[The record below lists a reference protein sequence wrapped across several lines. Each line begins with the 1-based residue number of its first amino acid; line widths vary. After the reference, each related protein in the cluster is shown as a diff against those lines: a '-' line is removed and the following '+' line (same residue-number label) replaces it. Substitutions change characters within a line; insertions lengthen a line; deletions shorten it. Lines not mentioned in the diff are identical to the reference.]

1 MRGGLNFS
9 SGQDAKFDD
18 LGSRWGIKGSNEV
31 SEGLSAVYQYEVDI
45 DQPKQADNRLAYAG
59 LSGGFGRVLLGKF
72 TSATN
77 AHNGFARDPS
87 IWLGSSGTQNKLTN
101 GISYGAS
108 TGPASFQVD
117 AYLNPDTDT
126 GGGIDQAMFGASF
139 DMGFGKIGVG
149 YNDVKDSYKDHDI
162 AIRESKFAGQGY
174 LTDTAG
180 AINDGRQWRTNDGKV
195 YSGSV
200 SGITHTLGVG
210 TGKVGVVERISVITG
225 GTNPTV
231 YNSSSPAPTSEVVNV
246 GGKWYTHRCAP
257 NGSVIDDC
265 KGTTAGDPVTAFIN
279 IVPGDDQASADAE
292 TQHQVR
298 SLGDGANDGSPNSAT
313 RIVTTATGT
322 ETKKTYGHSKMHASA
337 KFDVAGVGLGLGYSS
352 KESNDPM
359 KEDTEEKTAYLAL
372 NGSAGDT
379 GIAWALWARD
389 VTDNAHVEDDD
400 RSPWGLSVSRA
411 LGGGATAFVEHSND
425 DKPEGEDSTSVVGLI
440 VNF

>member
-9 SGQDAKFDD
+9 SGQDAEFDD
-18 LGSRWGIKGSNEV
+18 LGSRWGVKGSNEV

-45 DQPKQADNRLAYAG
+45 DQPEQGGNRLAYAG

-162 AIRESKFAGQGY
+162 ALRESNVADEIYGSS
-174 LTDTAG
+174 G
-180 AINDGRQWRTNDGKV
+180 AVWRTTSGHAYKGKV
-195 YSGSV
+195 KDVKLIAV
-200 SGITHTLGVG
+200 SGDHPISLENVRSANDSITDSTAITLHTDGNYYDFESNG
-210 TGKVGVVERISVITG
+210 C
-225 GTNPTV
+225 
-231 YNSSSPAPTSEVVNV
+231 APTTLTGCSKTVEAYVQ
-246 GGKWYTHRCAP
+246 TQTAP
-257 NGSVIDDC
+257 NSGAQDGNPD
-265 KGTTAGDPVTAFIN
+265 VTVSRIK
-279 IVPGDDQASADAE
+279 VSADAIK
-292 TQHQVR
+292 
-298 SLGDGANDGSPNSAT
+298 AT
-313 RIVTTATGT
+313 AVGT

-337 KFDVAGVGLGLGYSS
+337 KFDVAGVGLGLGYSQT
-352 KESNDPM
+352 ESNDPM

>member
-9 SGQDAKFDD
+9 SGQDAEFDD
-18 LGSRWGIKGSNEV
+18 LGSRWGVKGSNEV

-45 DQPKQADNRLAYAG
+45 DQPEQGGNRLAYAG

-149 YNDVKDSYKDHDI
+149 YNDVKDSYKDHSVKLRDSTD
-162 AIRESKFAGQGY
+162 ESYF
-174 LTDTAG
+174 
-180 AINDGRQWRTNDGKV
+180 NDDSTQWRLSANGKRYSGKV
-195 YSGSV
+195 SDITFTGNTGAHDEKTLTEIKATYAATSEPDEGTFTEKDGVFYHNESCGTNQASCSGDSENVETGTFYVHTTYSPDAKDKDPTP
-200 SGITHTLGVG
+200 THTLVP
-210 TGKVGVVERISVITG
+210 K
-225 GTNPTV
+225 NQ
-231 YNSSSPAPTSEVVNV
+231 
-246 GGKWYTHRCAP
+246 
-257 NGSVIDDC
+257 ID
-265 KGTTAGDPVTAFIN
+265 V
-279 IVPGDDQASADAE
+279 
-292 TQHQVR
+292 
-298 SLGDGANDGSPNSAT
+298 
-313 RIVTTATGT
+313 TATGT
-322 ETKKTYGHSKMHASA
+322 QTKKTYGHSKMHASA

-389 VTDNAHVEDDD
+389 ITDNAHVEDDD

>member
-9 SGQDAKFDD
+9 SGQDAEFDD
-18 LGSRWGIKGSNEV
+18 LGSRWGVKGSNEV

-45 DQPKQADNRLAYAG
+45 DQPEQGGNRLAYAG

-87 IWLGSSGTQNKLTN
+87 IWLGASGTQNKLTN

-117 AYLNPDTDT
+117 AYLNPDADT

-149 YNDVKDSYKDHDI
+149 YNDVKDSYKDHTFG
-162 AIRESKFAGQGY
+162 IRPSTVAEEAY
-174 LTDTAG
+174 LNSDDGTV
-180 AINDGRQWRTNDGKV
+180 NDKVQWRTTDGKL
-195 YSGSV
+195 YSGKV
-200 SGITHTLGVG
+200 SDIKYKHTVDDSTPATDAILVEVHHAGTAPADNAEVMLKDGKYYFGNGCTATTLEGCTDSEKRIVSITVDDAEGEDASKTY
-210 TGKVGVVERISVITG
+210 KVRNT
-225 GTNPTV
+225 
-231 YNSSSPAPTSEVVNV
+231 
-246 GGKWYTHRCAP
+246 R
-257 NGSVIDDC
+257 
-265 KGTTAGDPVTAFIN
+265 VTA
-279 IVPGDDQASADAE
+279 
-292 TQHQVR
+292 
-298 SLGDGANDGSPNSAT
+298 
-313 RIVTTATGT
+313 TATGT
-322 ETKKTYGHSKMHASA
+322 ETKKDYGHSKMHASA
-337 KFDVAGVGLGLGYSS
+337 KFDVAGIGLGLGYSQV
-352 KESNDPM
+352 ESNDPM

>member
-9 SGQDAKFDD
+9 SGQDAEFDD
-18 LGSRWGIKGSNEV
+18 LGSRWGVKGSNEV

-45 DQPKQADNRLAYAG
+45 DQPEQGGNRLAYAG

-87 IWLGSSGTQNKLTN
+87 IWLGASGTDNKLTN

-117 AYLNPDTDT
+117 AYLNPDADT

-162 AIRESKFAGQGY
+162 ALRESNVADEIYGSS
-174 LTDTAG
+174 G
-180 AINDGRQWRTNDGKV
+180 AVWRTTSGHAYKGKV
-195 YSGSV
+195 KDVKLSTVDANDSTKVKPV
-200 SGITHTLGVG
+200 S
-210 TGKVGVVERISVITG
+210 
-225 GTNPTV
+225 
-231 YNSSSPAPTSEVVNV
+231 VVNV
-246 GGKWYTHRCAP
+246 LSAGETIANDNVITLHTDGNYYDFESNGCA
-257 NGSVIDDC
+257 S
-265 KGTTAGDPVTAFIN
+265 TTLTGCSKTVENVHVEQTTNPVTSDEE
-279 IVPGDDQASADAE
+279 DDGTDVTFSYKAV
-292 TQHQVR
+292 TP
-298 SLGDGANDGSPNSAT
+298 ANVKA
-313 RIVTTATGT
+313 TATGT
-322 ETKKTYGHSKMHASA
+322 ETKRTYGHSKMHASA
-337 KFDVAGVGLGLGYSS
+337 KFDVAGVGLGLGYSQT
-352 KESNDPM
+352 ESNDPM

>member
-9 SGQDAKFDD
+9 SGQDAEFDD
-18 LGSRWGIKGSNEV
+18 LGSRWGVKGSNEV

-45 DQPKQADNRLAYAG
+45 DQPEQGGNRLAYAG

-117 AYLNPDTDT
+117 AYLNPDADT

-162 AIRESKFAGQGY
+162 AIRESRVKDEIYGS
-174 LTDTAG
+174 DKVV
-180 AINDGRQWRTNDGKV
+180 WRTTSGHAYKGKV
-195 YSGSV
+195 KDIKLS
-200 SGITHTLGVG
+200 IMDNNN
-210 TGKVGVVERISVITG
+210 KVKPVL
-225 GTNPTV
+225 
-231 YNSSSPAPTSEVVNV
+231 VVNV
-246 GGKWYTHRCAP
+246 LSAGETINDNVKVTLHTDGNYYDFESDGCAASTLTGCSKTIKDVYVAQTTETDIIE
-257 NGSVIDDC
+257 NEKDD
-265 KGTTAGDPVTAFIN
+265 GTDVEFSYNVVPSAKVEDITA
-279 IVPGDDQASADAE
+279 
-292 TQHQVR
+292 
-298 SLGDGANDGSPNSAT
+298 
-313 RIVTTATGT
+313 TATGT
-322 ETKKTYGHSKMHASA
+322 ETKRTYGHSKMHASA
-337 KFDVAGVGLGLGYSS
+337 KFEVAGVGLGLGYSQT
-352 KESNDPM
+352 ESNDPM